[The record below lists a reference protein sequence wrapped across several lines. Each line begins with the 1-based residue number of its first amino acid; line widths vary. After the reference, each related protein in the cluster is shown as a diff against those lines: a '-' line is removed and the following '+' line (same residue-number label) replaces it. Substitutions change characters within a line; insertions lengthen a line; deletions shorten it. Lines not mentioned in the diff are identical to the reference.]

1 MKLDASILL
10 LAILSLGPGAGGLAA
25 QGAPEPAGT
34 SGDGP
39 RAPLPPAR
47 AANGCEPAGVSAGTV
62 SDPAPSPG
70 LSASPVVP
78 KRQVP
83 FCSPSVP
90 RQPEDDGGE
99 WYGRRLAL
107 HRYSAWAAVAAFPV
121 EIYTGSRLL
130 DDGAD
135 PDWVRDTHTGT
146 VWVLGT
152 TFTMNTVTGV
162 WNWWDSR
169 REPEGR
175 RWRNAHALVMVAADA
190 AMFATARAGQAAA
203 RGESRERHQTL
214 AFTTVGLTAV
224 GHLMML
230 RPFRRD

>member
-1 MKLDASILL
+1 MRLNNGLLL
-10 LAILSLGPGAGGLAA
+10 LALLSLGPSAAGLSA
-25 QGAPEPAGT
+25 QAPGAPART

-39 RAPLPPAR
+39 RAPFPPAL
-47 AANGCEPAGVSAGTV
+47 AANGCELPGPGAMV
-62 SDPAPSPG
+62 SDPEPG
-70 LSASPVVP
+70 LSASPVIP
-78 KRQVP
+78 KGQVP
-83 FCSPSVP
+83 FCPAP
-90 RQPEDDGGE
+90 TPPEAEDDGGE

-130 DDGAD
+130 DDAAD
-135 PDWVRDTHTGT
+135 PDWVRDTHTAT
-146 VWVLGT
+146 VWVLGA
-152 TFTMNTVTGV
+152 TFTTNTVTGA

-203 RGESRERHQTL
+203 RGESRGRHQTL